1 MTDAAAYGPTIYQ
14 EKFRD
19 YVSSYD
25 ASTPLFVYYAES
37 LVHEPIEAPD
47 YIFTQYGQ
55 LAHVS

>member
-1 MTDAAAYGPTIYQ
+1 MTEAAAYGPTIYQ

-37 LVHEPIEAPD
+37 LVHEPIAAPD
-47 YIFTQYGQ
+47 YIFTQYGE
-55 LAHVS
+55 LT